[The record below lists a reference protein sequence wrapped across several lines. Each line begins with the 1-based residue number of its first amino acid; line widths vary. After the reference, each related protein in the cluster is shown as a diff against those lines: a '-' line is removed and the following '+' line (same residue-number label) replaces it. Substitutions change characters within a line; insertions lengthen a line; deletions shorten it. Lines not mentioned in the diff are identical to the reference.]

1 MVGYG
6 YHMAMF
12 SIIPTIDNRGRG
24 RKCGRKKWRRSE
36 NDVVGYGYHMAMFSI
51 IPTID
56 NRGEEGEEVWE
67 EEMEEK

>member
-12 SIIPTIDNRGRG
+12 S
-24 RKCGRKKWRRSE
+24 
-36 NDVVGYGYHMAMFSI
+36 M

-56 NRGEEGEEVWE
+56 NRGEEVWE
-67 EEMEEK
+67 EEMEK

>member
-12 SIIPTIDNRGRG
+12 SIIPTIDNRGG
-24 RKCGRKKWRRSE
+24 KCGRKKWRSE
-36 NDVVGYGYHMAMFSI
+36 NDVVGYGYNMAMFSM

-56 NRGEEGEEVWE
+56 NRGEEGQEVWE

>member
-12 SIIPTIDNRGRG
+12 FIIPTIDNR
-24 RKCGRKKWRRSE
+24 
-36 NDVVGYGYHMAMFSI
+36 
-51 IPTID
+51 
-56 NRGEEGEEVWE
+56 GEEVWE